1 MNTNQTK
8 FSKKKVY
15 RDEKIEKLKVT
26 ARKKHSKKIAIMKLT
41 IKTLDQKTFYV
52 EFDDTKTVWD
62 LKAHLQKMPEVG
74 VQPELQQLIYA
85 GRVLD
90 NDNVLKTYSIDEKKF
105 LVVMAKKIPAGST
118 ASAAAAPQTAKA
130 AEPEVAKTASSK
142 SSEQQSQT
150 TTATAASQP
159 KTEEKSQEKE
169 KEKPAATAAS
179 ATTTSTTTAAATAAA
194 ASESTTTAPGGIG
207 NVLDVLDISPTAA
220 ANESMVHEIMSMGY
234 PETDVRRAL
243 LASFNNPDRAIEY
256 LIEGIPDIPDMMG
269 ASPAVTPASAIPTGI
284 PPANIGGAN
293 PLNFLREDPRFN
305 QMRRVIRQRPEL
317 LSSVLAR
324 IGETNPA
331 LLAVIREH
339 QDEFV
344 AMLNEE
350 AGVEST
356 EGGGGGS
363 EPREDVVE
371 IVLTEDE
378 RQAVDRLVAL
388 GFPREIVLQAYIAC
402 EKNEEQTADF
412 LCRHMED

>member
-1 MNTNQTK
+1 
-8 FSKKKVY
+8 
-15 RDEKIEKLKVT
+15 
-26 ARKKHSKKIAIMKLT
+26 MKLT

-90 NDNVLKTYSIDEKKF
+90 NDNVLKTYSIDERKF
-105 LVVMAKKIPAGST
+105 LVVMAKKLPAAAAAT
-118 ASAAAAPQTAKA
+118 TTPAATAAAPQPAAKA
-130 AEPEVAKTASSK
+130 AEPDVAKTTTTSSK
-142 SSEQQSQT
+142 SSEQST
-150 TTATAASQP
+150 ASATTAASASQP
-159 KTEEKSQEKE
+159 KTEEKAPEKE
-169 KEKPAATAAS
+169 KETPAATATAVS
-179 ATTTSTTTAAATAAA
+179 TGTTT
-194 ASESTTTAPGGIG
+194 ESRAPLPPLGIG

-220 ANESMVHEIMSMGY
+220 ANEDMVREIMSMGY
-234 PETDVRRAL
+234 PESEVRRAL
-243 LASFNNPDRAIEY
+243 MASFNNPDRAIEY
-256 LIEGIPDIPDMMG
+256 LIEGIPDIPDMVSMPQSAAQPAAAVPAAPG
-269 ASPAVTPASAIPTGI
+269 APTGG
-284 PPANIGGAN
+284 PN

-324 IGETNPA
+324 IEETNPA

-344 AMLNEE
+344 AMINEE
-350 AGVEST
+350 AGVEAP
-356 EGGGGGS
+356 EGGGGAA
-363 EPREDVVE
+363 PREDVVE

-378 RQAVDRLVAL
+378 RHAVDRLVAL

>member
-1 MNTNQTK
+1 
-8 FSKKKVY
+8 
-15 RDEKIEKLKVT
+15 
-26 ARKKHSKKIAIMKLT
+26 MKLT

-52 EFDDTKTVWD
+52 EFDETKTVWD
-62 LKAHLQKMPEVG
+62 LKAQIVPEVG
-74 VQPELQQLIYA
+74 VQPELQVVVYA

-90 NDNVLKTYSIDEKKF
+90 NDQVLKTYSIDERKF
-105 LVVMAKKIPAGST
+105 LVVMAKKVPQP
-118 ASAAAAPQTAKA
+118 AAAATK
-130 AEPEVAKTASSK
+130 EPEQETTKPATKT
-142 SSEQQSQT
+142 SEQSASGAAT
-150 TTATAASQP
+150 STPAAAATAATQP
-159 KTEEKSQEKE
+159 KTEDKPKE
-169 KEKPAATAAS
+169 MDTTPAATGAT
-179 ATTTSTTTAAATAAA
+179 TTTSTTSSTAG
-194 ASESTTTAPGGIG
+194 SESTPAARESSSAASNILG
-207 NVLDVLDISPTAA
+207 VMDVSPTAA
-220 ANESMVHEIMSMGY
+220 ANESMVREIMSMGY
-234 PETDVRRAL
+234 PESDVRRAL

-256 LIEGIPDIPDMMG
+256 LIEGIPDIPDIMG
-269 ASPAVTPASAIPTGI
+269 TTPPSIPTVN
-284 PPANIGGAN
+284 PPSGGAGSGGAN

-331 LLAVIREH
+331 LLAVIREN

-350 AGVEST
+350 VS
-356 EGGGGGS
+356 GGGGGGGSGVGGDASESLGGVGS

-371 IVLTEDE
+371 IILTEE
-378 RQAVDRLVAL
+378 EKQAVDRLVAL

>member
-1 MNTNQTK
+1 
-8 FSKKKVY
+8 
-15 RDEKIEKLKVT
+15 
-26 ARKKHSKKIAIMKLT
+26 MKLT

-90 NDNVLKTYSIDEKKF
+90 NDNVLKTYSIDERKF
-105 LVVMAKKIPAGST
+105 LVVMAKKIPAAAAGT
-118 ASAAAAPQTAKA
+118 TTPAAATTAAAATQPAAKA
-130 AEPEVAKTASSK
+130 AEPDVAKTTTASSK
-142 SSEQQSQT
+142 SSKQS
-150 TTATAASQP
+150 TASATSAASASQP
-159 KTEEKSQEKE
+159 KTEEKAPEKE
-169 KEKPAATAAS
+169 KESTAATATAAS
-179 ATTTSTTTAAATAAA
+179 TGTATDSR
-194 ASESTTTAPGGIG
+194 APQPSLGIG

-220 ANESMVHEIMSMGY
+220 ANEDMVREIMSMGY
-234 PETDVRRAL
+234 PETEVRRAL
-243 LASFNNPDRAIEY
+243 MASFNNPDRAIEY
-256 LIEGIPDIPDMMG
+256 LIEGIPDIPDMVSMPQPAAQPAAAVPTPG
-269 ASPAVTPASAIPTGI
+269 APTGG
-284 PPANIGGAN
+284 PN

-324 IGETNPA
+324 IEETNPA

-344 AMLNEE
+344 AMINEE
-350 AGVEST
+350 AGVEAT
-356 EGGGGGS
+356 EGGGGA
-363 EPREDVVE
+363 PREDVVE

>member
-1 MNTNQTK
+1 
-8 FSKKKVY
+8 
-15 RDEKIEKLKVT
+15 
-26 ARKKHSKKIAIMKLT
+26 MKLT

-90 NDNVLKTYSIDEKKF
+90 NENVLKTYSIDEKKF
-105 LVVMAKKIPAGST
+105 LVVMAKKMPAGTT
-118 ASAAAAPQTAKA
+118 ASAAAPQTAKT
-130 AEPEVAKTASSK
+130 AEPEVAKTTSSK
-142 SSEQQSQT
+142 SSEQSQSS
-150 TTATAASQP
+150 ATAAAASASQP
-159 KTEEKSQEKE
+159 KTEEKLQEKE
-169 KEKPAATAAS
+169 KEKPTATASAAS
-179 ATTTSTTTAAATAAA
+179 ATTATTTASA
-194 ASESTTTAPGGIG
+194 ASESTTPASTGIG
-207 NVLDVLDISPTAA
+207 NVLDILDISPTAA

-234 PETDVRRAL
+234 PESDVRRAL

-256 LIEGIPDIPDMMG
+256 LIEGIPDIPDMIG
-269 ASPAVTPASAIPTGI
+269 TTPPTTPAVGIPTGI
-284 PPANIGGAN
+284 PTGGAN

-356 EGGGGGS
+356 EGGGGGGGA

>member
-1 MNTNQTK
+1 
-8 FSKKKVY
+8 
-15 RDEKIEKLKVT
+15 
-26 ARKKHSKKIAIMKLT
+26 MKLT

-90 NDNVLKTYSIDEKKF
+90 NDNVLKTYSIDERKF
-105 LVVMAKKIPAGST
+105 LVVMAKKIPA
-118 ASAAAAPQTAKA
+118 AAAGTTTPAAATTTAAATQPAAKA
-130 AEPEVAKTASSK
+130 AEPDVAKTTSASSK
-142 SSEQQSQT
+142 SSEQS
-150 TTATAASQP
+150 TASATSAASASQP
-159 KTEEKSQEKE
+159 KTEEKAPEKE
-169 KEKPAATAAS
+169 KETTAATATAAS
-179 ATTTSTTTAAATAAA
+179 TGTATDSR
-194 ASESTTTAPGGIG
+194 APQPSLGIG

-220 ANESMVHEIMSMGY
+220 ANEDMVREIMSMGY
-234 PETDVRRAL
+234 PETEVRRAL
-243 LASFNNPDRAIEY
+243 MASFNNPDRAIEY
-256 LIEGIPDIPDMMG
+256 LIEGIPDIPDMVSMPQPAAQPAAAVPTPG
-269 ASPAVTPASAIPTGI
+269 APTGG
-284 PPANIGGAN
+284 PN

-324 IGETNPA
+324 IEETNPA

-344 AMLNEE
+344 AMINEE
-350 AGVEST
+350 AGVEAT
-356 EGGGGGS
+356 EGGGGA
-363 EPREDVVE
+363 PREDVVE
-371 IVLTEDE
+371 IVLTEEE

>member
-1 MNTNQTK
+1 
-8 FSKKKVY
+8 
-15 RDEKIEKLKVT
+15 
-26 ARKKHSKKIAIMKLT
+26 MKLT

-52 EFDDTKTVWD
+52 DFDESKTVWD
-62 LKAHLQKMPEVG
+62 LKAHLHKLPEVG

-90 NDNVLKTYSIDEKKF
+90 NENVLKTYSIDERKF
-105 LVVMAKKIPAGST
+105 LVVMAKKAAGPTATPAAKAPEPEAAKNSNTSEQSAVST
-118 ASAAAAPQTAKA
+118 AASAA
-130 AEPEVAKTASSK
+130 S
-142 SSEQQSQT
+142 
-150 TTATAASQP
+150 ASQP
-159 KTEEKSQEKE
+159 KTEEKVTKE
-169 KEKPAATAAS
+169 KEAPAATAA
-179 ATTTSTTTAAATAAA
+179 AETTSTGGNTTATTAATATPAT
-194 ASESTTTAPGGIG
+194 ESTPAQQSAAGF
-207 NVLDVLDISPTAA
+207 LDILDISPTAA
-220 ANESMVHEIMSMGY
+220 ANESMVREIMSMGY
-234 PETDVRRAL
+234 PESDVRRAL

-269 ASPAVTPASAIPTGI
+269 TTPPAVPTAN
-284 PPANIGGAN
+284 PPAAAPGGGTN

-305 QMRRVIRQRPEL
+305 QMRRVIHQRPEL

-331 LLAVIREH
+331 LLSIIREH

-350 AGVEST
+350 VGSGGDTSSES
-356 EGGGGGS
+356 GGGGGGRVGS

-388 GFPREIVLQAYIAC
+388 GFPREIVLQAYMAC

>member
-1 MNTNQTK
+1 
-8 FSKKKVY
+8 
-15 RDEKIEKLKVT
+15 
-26 ARKKHSKKIAIMKLT
+26 MKLT

-52 EFDDTKTVWD
+52 EFDDSKTVWD
-62 LKAHLQKMPEVG
+62 LKTHLQKMPEVG

-90 NDNVLKTYSIDEKKF
+90 NDNVLKTYSIDERKF
-105 LVVMAKKIPAGST
+105 LVVMAKKIPA
-118 ASAAAAPQTAKA
+118 AAPAAAAATPQTTATKA
-130 AEPEVAKTASSK
+130 AEPDVAKSTTTATTTTASSK
-142 SSEQQSQT
+142 SSEQS
-150 TTATAASQP
+150 TAAGAAAVSASQP
-159 KTEEKSQEKE
+159 KTEEKAPEKE
-169 KEKPAATAAS
+169 KETAAPTAAS
-179 ATTTSTTTAAATAAA
+179 T
-194 ASESTTTAPGGIG
+194 ESRPSQPPPGIG

-220 ANESMVHEIMSMGY
+220 ANEDMVREIMSMGY
-234 PETDVRRAL
+234 PESEVRRAL
-243 LASFNNPDRAIEY
+243 MASFNNPDRAIEY
-256 LIEGIPDIPDMMG
+256 LIEGIPDIPDMITM
-269 ASPAVTPASAIPTGI
+269 
-284 PPANIGGAN
+284 PPAAAGQPAAAQPAAGAPTGGAN

-324 IGETNPA
+324 IEETNPA

-344 AMLNEE
+344 AMINEE
-350 AGVEST
+350 AGVEAP
-356 EGGGGGS
+356 EGGGT

>member
-1 MNTNQTK
+1 
-8 FSKKKVY
+8 
-15 RDEKIEKLKVT
+15 
-26 ARKKHSKKIAIMKLT
+26 MKLT

-74 VQPELQQLIYA
+74 VQPDLQQLIYA

-90 NDNVLKTYSIDEKKF
+90 NDNVLKTYSIDERKF
-105 LVVMAKKIPAGST
+105 LVVMAKKIPAGAAATTTPAAAT
-118 ASAAAAPQTAKA
+118 ASASAPQPAAKA
-130 AEPEVAKTASSK
+130 AEPDVAKTTTTSSK
-142 SSEQQSQT
+142 SSEQST
-150 TTATAASQP
+150 ASATTAASASQP
-159 KTEEKSQEKE
+159 KTEEKAPEKE
-169 KEKPAATAAS
+169 KETSAATATAVTTG
-179 ATTTSTTTAAATAAA
+179 TTTDSR
-194 ASESTTTAPGGIG
+194 APQPPLGIG

-220 ANESMVHEIMSMGY
+220 ANEDMVREIMSMGY
-234 PETDVRRAL
+234 PESEVRRAL
-243 LASFNNPDRAIEY
+243 MASFNNPDRAIEY
-256 LIEGIPDIPDMMG
+256 LIEGIPDIPDMVSMPQ
-269 ASPAVTPASAIPTGI
+269 PAAQPAAAVPAAPGTPTGG
-284 PPANIGGAN
+284 PN

-324 IGETNPA
+324 IEETNPA

-344 AMLNEE
+344 AMINEE
-350 AGVEST
+350 AGVEAP
-356 EGGGGGS
+356 EGGGGA
-363 EPREDVVE
+363 PREDVVE
-371 IVLTEDE
+371 IVLTEEE

>member
-1 MNTNQTK
+1 
-8 FSKKKVY
+8 
-15 RDEKIEKLKVT
+15 
-26 ARKKHSKKIAIMKLT
+26 MKLT

-90 NDNVLKTYSIDEKKF
+90 NDNVLKTYSIDERKF
-105 LVVMAKKIPAGST
+105 LVVMAKKIPT
-118 ASAAAAPQTAKA
+118 AAAGTTTPAAATTTAAATQPAAKA
-130 AEPEVAKTASSK
+130 AEPDVAKTTSASSK
-142 SSEQQSQT
+142 SSEQS
-150 TTATAASQP
+150 TASATSAASASQP
-159 KTEEKSQEKE
+159 KTEEKAPEKE
-169 KEKPAATAAS
+169 KETTAATATAAS
-179 ATTTSTTTAAATAAA
+179 TGTATDSR
-194 ASESTTTAPGGIG
+194 APQPSLGIG

-220 ANESMVHEIMSMGY
+220 ANEDMVREIMSMGY
-234 PETDVRRAL
+234 PETEVRRAL
-243 LASFNNPDRAIEY
+243 MASFNNPDRAIEY
-256 LIEGIPDIPDMMG
+256 LIEGIPDIPDMVSMPQPAAQPAAAVPTPG
-269 ASPAVTPASAIPTGI
+269 APTGG
-284 PPANIGGAN
+284 PN

-324 IGETNPA
+324 IEETNPA

-344 AMLNEE
+344 AMINEE
-350 AGVEST
+350 AGVEAT
-356 EGGGGGS
+356 EGGGGA
-363 EPREDVVE
+363 PREDVVE
-371 IVLTEDE
+371 IVLTEEE

>member
-1 MNTNQTK
+1 
-8 FSKKKVY
+8 
-15 RDEKIEKLKVT
+15 
-26 ARKKHSKKIAIMKLT
+26 MKLT

-90 NDNVLKTYSIDEKKF
+90 NDNVLKTYSIDERKF
-105 LVVMAKKIPAGST
+105 LVVMAKKIPA
-118 ASAAAAPQTAKA
+118 AAAGTTTPAAATTTAAATQPAAKA
-130 AEPEVAKTASSK
+130 AEPDVAKTTSASSK
-142 SSEQQSQT
+142 SSEQS
-150 TTATAASQP
+150 TASATSAASASQP
-159 KTEEKSQEKE
+159 KTEEKAPEKE
-169 KEKPAATAAS
+169 KETTAATATAAS
-179 ATTTSTTTAAATAAA
+179 TGTATKDSR
-194 ASESTTTAPGGIG
+194 APQPSLGIG

-220 ANESMVHEIMSMGY
+220 ANEDMVREIMSMGY
-234 PETDVRRAL
+234 PETEVRRAL
-243 LASFNNPDRAIEY
+243 MASFNNPDRAIEY
-256 LIEGIPDIPDMMG
+256 LIEGIPDIPDMVSMPQPAAQPAAAVPTPG
-269 ASPAVTPASAIPTGI
+269 APTGG
-284 PPANIGGAN
+284 PN

-324 IGETNPA
+324 IEETNPA

-344 AMLNEE
+344 AMINEE
-350 AGVEST
+350 AGVEAT
-356 EGGGGGS
+356 EGGGGA
-363 EPREDVVE
+363 PREDVVE
-371 IVLTEDE
+371 IVLTEEE